1 MSFHVYVGNKCPAIV
16 IKITARFSSKGLL
29 TCMKGG
35 SSSHQE
41 DPRSAD
47 HPIAICSSICYSL
60 YMQRV
65 VFFPSG
71 RIFLVY

>member
-16 IKITARFSSKGLL
+16 FKITARFSSKGLL
-29 TCMKGG
+29 TCMEGG

-47 HPIAICSSICYSL
+47 HPSAIWFTCKGLYFSLAVGSS
-60 YMQRV
+60 
-65 VFFPSG
+65 
-71 RIFLVY
+71 